1 MHPHV
6 VYMFTYENFVA
17 IIVLFYPK
25 NKKMSTAVCDGWSKD
40 SLLVILHDFDAIYII
55 DIETNIMQYKI
66 LIHKSWF
73 PN

>member
-1 MHPHV
+1 MFTLIRIFVNMHPHV

-40 SLLVILHDFDAIYII
+40 SLLVILHDFDAICRLV
-55 DIETNIMQYKI
+55 NV
-66 LIHKSWF
+66 
-73 PN
+73 